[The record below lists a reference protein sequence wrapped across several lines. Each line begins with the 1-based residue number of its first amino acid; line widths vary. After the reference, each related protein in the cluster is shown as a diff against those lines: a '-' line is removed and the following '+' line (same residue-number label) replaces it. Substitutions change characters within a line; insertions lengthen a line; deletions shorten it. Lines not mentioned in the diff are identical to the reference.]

1 VVANRTDVGRGEG
14 VDRGGGGRDG
24 RDRRWVRRPEA
35 DAEDLDAGATD
46 SCSLSD
52 GCGGAAIL
60 RVLLSVREQ
69 KEHLRPCGPA
79 TARLED
85 GKPGREAAADGSPAV
100 GLLCVGQSRE
110 HHVGIGGQGGQD
122 GGRIVELHEPHAR
135 RARAEIELKDELARK
150 LEPLRLEG
158 RHTSRVI
165 EDKHQVE
172 GQPVGALGRTRWR
185 RRPRLTRA
193 AVEAVG
199 AVHARRT
206 ILGSGATI
214 VAIAIRGERWISSA
228 RVRAQARLTRSAVDA
243 VAAVRARTVIGAKAA
258 IVAFAVGGPIIAAG
272 SAVLAVAP
280 EGAFREHDLRA
291 RASVVAIAV

>member
-1 VVANRTDVGRGEG
+1 VVANRTDVGRGKG
-14 VDRGGGGRDG
+14 VDRGGGGGDG

-35 DAEDLDAGATD
+35 DAEDLDAGGTD
-46 SCSLSD
+46 SYSLSD
-52 GCGGAAIL
+52 SCGGTAIL

-85 GKPGREAAADGSPAV
+85 GKPGREAAADVGPAV
-100 GLLCVGQSRE
+100 GLLGGGQSRE
-110 HHVGIGGQGGQD
+110 HRVGIGGQGGQD

-135 RARAEIELKDELARK
+135 RARAKIELKDELARK
-150 LEPLRLEG
+150 LEPLFLEG

-199 AVHARRT
+199 AV
-206 ILGSGATI
+206 
-214 VAIAIRGERWISSA
+214 
-228 RVRAQARLTRSAVDA
+228 RAPG
-243 VAAVRARTVIGAKAA
+243 RTVPLGAWAA
-258 IVAFAVGGPIIAAG
+258 IVALGIGRPVARV
-272 SAVLAVAP
+272 SAQ
-280 EGAFREHDLRA
+280 GWR
-291 RASVVAIAV
+291 